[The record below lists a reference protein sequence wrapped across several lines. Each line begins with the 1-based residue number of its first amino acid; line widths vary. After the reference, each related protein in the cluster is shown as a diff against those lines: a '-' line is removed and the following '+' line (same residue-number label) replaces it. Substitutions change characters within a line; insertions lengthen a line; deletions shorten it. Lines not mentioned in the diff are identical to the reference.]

1 MPGTLI
7 LCATPIGNL
16 GDVTPRLAE
25 ALARADVVACEDTR
39 RTGKLLAHLGIAKAM
54 VVYADH
60 NEAAAAEK
68 LARELAAG
76 KTVALVADAGTPL
89 LADPGYILVRKAL
102 ALGAALDVIP
112 GPSAVHAALALA
124 GLPPYPYAFLG
135 YLPRRRGER
144 DTWLARWAALPMTL
158 VCYLTPHRVAA
169 ELAAIKDAWGDRDA
183 ALGRE
188 LTKVFQEVTRGPLS
202 RIITEY
208 AERDV
213 KGELTLVV
221 AAAPPADAAD
231 ELARARELARA
242 LVAEGLSASRAAAAA
257 ARAFAVAK
265 NAVYKSLTS

>member
-39 RTGKLLAHLGIAKAM
+39 RAGKLLAHLGLAKPLA
-54 VVYADH
+54 VYADH
-60 NEAAAAEK
+60 NEAAAAAK
-68 LARELAAG
+68 LAAELAAG
-76 KTVALVADAGTPL
+76 KTVALVTDAGMPL
-89 LADPGYILVRKAL
+89 VADPGYVLVRRAL
-102 ALGAALDVIP
+102 ELGAALDVIP

-135 YLPRRRGER
+135 YVPRRKGER
-144 DTWLARWAALPMTL
+144 DAWLGRWAPLSMTL
-158 VCYLTPHRVAA
+158 VCYLTPHRIAA
-169 ELAAIKDAWGDRDA
+169 ELAAVQEAWGDREA

-202 RIITEY
+202 HIIAAYEG
-208 AERDV
+208 RDV

-221 AAAPPADAAD
+221 AGAPGAEAAD
-231 ELARARELARA
+231 ETARACELARA
-242 LVAEGLSASRAAAAA
+242 LVAEGLAPSRAAAAA
-257 ARAFAVAK
+257 ARAFGVAK